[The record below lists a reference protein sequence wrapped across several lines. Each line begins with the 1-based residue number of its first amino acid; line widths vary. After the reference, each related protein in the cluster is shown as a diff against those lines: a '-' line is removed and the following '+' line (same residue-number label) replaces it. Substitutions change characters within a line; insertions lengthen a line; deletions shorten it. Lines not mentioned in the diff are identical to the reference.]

1 MNFKKFIYKC
11 GELLAVLLG
20 IMISSS
26 ILASVGLKK
35 YGFFDVQPELAK
47 WLIVGITTVGTVV
60 LMLALYRKTGQFLN
74 KKH

>member
-1 MNFKKFIYKC
+1 MNFKKIIYKC
-11 GELLAVLLG
+11 GELLAILLG

-26 ILASVGLKK
+26 ILASVGFKK

-47 WLIVGITTVGTVV
+47 CLIVGITTVGTVV
-60 LMLALYRKTGQFLN
+60 LMLALYRKAGQFLK